1 PGGCTMKRLMI
12 GLAVFAAIGLCD
24 WCPGLRAD
32 DPAKDLPKPDPTK
45 ELATVQKEWEDARR
59 AFATSLQEAKT
70 NEERQQI
77 LKEKQPK
84 PAEFADRF
92 LKLAEKYPDSMQA
105 SQAMAWIV
113 ANAGGTEAGQ
123 KALPKLKENLAA

>member
-1 PGGCTMKRLMI
+1 MKRLMI

-59 AFATSLQEAKT
+59 AFATATCPRSGESSGSARSTVKRGFSFFLGAPFLGAPSGMTVRNDGQSPRRQE
-70 NEERQQI
+70 
-77 LKEKQPK
+77 
-84 PAEFADRF
+84 
-92 LKLAEKYPDSMQA
+92 
-105 SQAMAWIV
+105 
-113 ANAGGTEAGQ
+113 
-123 KALPKLKENLAA
+123 